1 VLCLPTRKPVSRLWK
16 NSAKTS
22 VQNNVQLDNQS
33 QSIGFAIHRLPNPSA
48 ADGLMSTI
56 ACRPSAVDHL
66 LLTIRPQPFRRQPSG
81 SGNSDQS
88 HSVPMESFHSI
99 HGDAQPTPTTVSSCT
114 SLLWPDCSLDPR
126 RTQ

>member
-56 ACRPSAVDHL
+56 ACRPSAVDHPASTIPTS
-66 LLTIRPQPFRRQPSG
+66 TIRFRQ
-81 SGNSDQS
+81 
-88 HSVPMESFHSI
+88 
-99 HGDAQPTPTTVSSCT
+99 
-114 SLLWPDCSLDPR
+114 L
-126 RTQ
+126 